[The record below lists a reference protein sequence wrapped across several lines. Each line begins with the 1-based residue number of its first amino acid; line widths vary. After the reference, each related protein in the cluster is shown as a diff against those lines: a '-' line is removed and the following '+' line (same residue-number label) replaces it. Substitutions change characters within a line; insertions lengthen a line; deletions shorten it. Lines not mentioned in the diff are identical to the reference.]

1 MFAGS
6 LSLGYPVVN
15 ERRASLR
22 EAEYDRL
29 LNRLRER
36 LVELAHKAL
45 VGEFS
50 AKQFAET
57 AESDLERISGEVK
70 HRIAGGA
77 DEALGATNPQIEE
90 LWAAEKNLAEHD
102 NPSGRPAGARGAH
115 AMFGLALWFGI
126 GYPLLWWQ
134 LQQAFSGVAWF
145 FTVVALLVA
154 AGFAVRGARRL
165 TERSGKK
172 LGCRA
177 VVYAAAWP
185 FVTVFPTVYLLSLW
199 RLLSSTQEAMGGFWS
214 GALWIATGV
223 VAAAAFFA
231 ALALATAAPDTEE
244 PGQRLPSAVV
254 VRGLMAVAIALAAAY
269 FVLEAA
275 AEWPPL
281 AKYVMADAVTLLVMV
296 GFAPLTLSAWL
307 IPPWLSRD
315 ESRKN
320 SAGWKRLRTTLRNK
334 VGDADKRWKDAAVS
348 EVNQLVKYHLTNVLN
363 PEFTTTLPSYDRH
376 ALGQMRAGDRVRT
389 SVAAAD
395 RLRELLA
402 GIEGGV
408 VGMAGSR
415 GAGKST
421 LLDAYRA
428 GKFLEGGYRHIAVLE
443 SVPVR
448 YDAREFMLHLY
459 SQTCAEVIK
468 FCRQRGPDED
478 PVSPRRRA
486 WERRGWPVF
495 GAVLAW
501 LLVGAAG
508 TIVSAVFRADLRAQ
522 PTTLWWPLACLF
534 GAAATLSLT
543 VRRRP
548 AARARDSSPPPVAK
562 GDLLSLRKRAE
573 WARDG
578 IRFQQ
583 KHTSGWSGKT
593 GVPMVEAGFS
603 GASEA
608 TRNPLT
614 YPEVVHE
621 FLRFLEAT
629 ITCLGALRKIAPAPV
644 VIIIDEL
651 DKIADPDLAHEF
663 INEMKALMAVDVPG
677 LLCLVSV
684 SEDAL
689 AAFELR
695 GLSVRDAFDSAFDT
709 IVRLEYLDLEDAR
722 QVLSSRVVGLPDPF
736 IGLCH
741 CLSGGLPRELIRVAR
756 RMLAGGS
763 ELAGITRRLVAEDLA
778 AKRFALLTVVGKAE
792 HDEVLAGALVRHLD
806 AQAVAEPAA
815 LIAAVSAPPISAEAD
830 GAPAL
835 LRLQTETLGYL
846 YYLGTVLE
854 VFGQAFAPSDLERG
868 RAVGDGSFDT
878 LASARQLFP
887 VNARLAW
894 LTISAFRQKWA
905 LRVIEPPGA

>member
-1 MFAGS
+1 M
-6 LSLGYPVVN
+6 N
-15 ERRASLR
+15 EPNAPFR

-36 LVELAHKAL
+36 LAELVQDAL
-45 VGEFS
+45 AREFS

-57 AESDLERISGEVK
+57 AESDLERISGEVE
-70 HRIAGGA
+70 HRMAGNA
-77 DEALGATNPQIEE
+77 DETLGATNPQIEE
-90 LWAAEKNLAEHD
+90 LWAAEKTLAAHD
-102 NPSGRPAGARGAH
+102 NPANRPAGARAAH

-134 LQQAFSGVAWF
+134 LQQAFSGLAWF
-145 FTVVALLVA
+145 FTVVVLLVA
-154 AGFAVRGARRL
+154 GPVGVWAADRL
-165 TERSGKK
+165 TARSGKK
-172 LGCRA
+172 LIGRT
-177 VVYAAAWP
+177 VVNAEIWP
-185 FVTVFPTVYLLSLW
+185 FVSFFPTVYLLLLW
-199 RLLSSTQEAMGGFWS
+199 RLLSSSREAMGGFWS
-214 GALWIATGV
+214 GALWIAAGV
-223 VAAAAFFA
+223 VAVGAFLV
-231 ALALATAAPDTEE
+231 ALSVATVVLETEE
-244 PGQRLPSAVV
+244 PGQRLPAAVV
-254 VRGLMAVAIALAAAY
+254 VRGLMAVVLALAAAY
-269 FVLEAA
+269 FVLVAA
-275 AEWPPL
+275 VGWPPF
-281 AKYVMADAVTLLVMV
+281 AKYVVADAVTLLVMI
-296 GFAPLTLSAWL
+296 GFAPLTLSSWL
-307 IPPWLSRD
+307 IPPLLSRD
-315 ESRKN
+315 ERRKN
-320 SAGWKRLRTTLRNK
+320 SPSWKQVQAKLRNE
-334 VGDADKRWKDAAVS
+334 VTVAEERWGDAART
-348 EVNQLVKYHLTNVLN
+348 EVEQRVKTHLTNVLN
-363 PEFTTTLPSYDRH
+363 PDFTTTLPAYDRH

-408 VGMAGSR
+408 IGMAGSR

-421 LLDAYRA
+421 LLEAYRA
-428 GKFLEGGYRHIAVLE
+428 GKFLEGGYRHIAVME

-448 YDAREFMLHLY
+448 YEAREFMLHLY

-478 PVSPRRRA
+478 VASPRRRG
-486 WERRGWPVF
+486 WDRRSWPVLA
-495 GAVLAW
+495 AVLAW
-501 LLVGAAG
+501 LLVGAVG
-508 TIVSAVFRADLRAQ
+508 TIVSAAFQADLRAQ

-534 GAAATLSLT
+534 GAAATLSLAA
-543 VRRRP
+543 RRRP
-548 AARARDSSPPPVAK
+548 AARLRESSPPPVAK
-562 GDLLSLRKRAE
+562 GDLVALRKRAE

-593 GVPMVEAGFS
+593 GVPMVEAGIS
-603 GASEA
+603 GAQEA

-621 FLRFLEAT
+621 FLRFVEAT
-629 ITCLGALRKIAPAPV
+629 IECLSALPKIAPAPV

-663 INEMKALMAVDVPG
+663 INEMKALTAVDVSG
-677 LLCLVSV
+677 LLCLISV

-709 IVRLEYLDLEDAR
+709 IVRLEYLALTDAR
-722 QVLSSRVVGLPDPF
+722 EVLSSRVVGLPDPF
-736 IGLCH
+736 ISLCH
-741 CLSGGLPRELIRVAR
+741 CLAGGLPRELIRVAR
-756 RMLAGGS
+756 RMFAGGA
-763 ELAGITRRLVAEDLA
+763 ELAAIARRLVAEDLA

-792 HDEVLAGALVRHLD
+792 YDEVLASALVRHLD
-806 AQAVAEPAA
+806 ARTAAEPGA
-815 LIAAVSAPPISAEAD
+815 LIAAVAAPPVSAGVD
-830 GAPAL
+830 VAPAL

-854 VFGQAFAPSDLERG
+854 VFGPAFAPGDLERG
-868 RAVGDGSFDT
+868 RAAGDGSFDT

-894 LTISAFRQKWA
+894 LTISAFRRAWA
-905 LRVIEPPGA
+905 LRVVEPPSA

>member
-1 MFAGS
+1 MTEPS
-6 LSLGYPVVN
+6 
-15 ERRASLR
+15 ASLR

-36 LVELAHKAL
+36 LVELAHEAL
-45 VGEFS
+45 DGEVS

-57 AESDLERISGEVK
+57 AKGDLERISSEVK
-70 HRIAGGA
+70 HRIARSA

-102 NPSGRPAGARGAH
+102 NPSGRSASARGAH

-134 LQQAFSGVAWF
+134 LQQAFSGLAWF
-145 FTVVALLVA
+145 FTVMGLLVA

-172 LGCRA
+172 LGHEAIICA
-177 VVYAAAWP
+177 GAWP
-185 FVTVFPTVYLLSLW
+185 FVTVFPTAYLLSLW
-199 RLLSSTQEAMGGFWS
+199 RLLPSTRESMGSFWA

-223 VAAAAFFA
+223 VAAAAFLV
-231 ALALATAAPDTEE
+231 ALSVATVVLETEE
-244 PGQRLPSAVV
+244 PGRRLPSAVV
-254 VRGLMAVAIALAAAY
+254 VRGLLAAVVAIAAAY

-275 AEWPPL
+275 AWPPL
-281 AKYVMADAVTLLVMV
+281 AEYLVADAVTLLVMV
-296 GFAPLTLSAWL
+296 GFAPLTLSGWL

-315 ESRKN
+315 ENRKN
-320 SAGWKRLRTTLRNK
+320 SAGWKRLRTKLRNE
-334 VGDADKRWKDAAVS
+334 VRDAEKRWKDAAIS
-348 EVNQLVKYHLTNVLN
+348 EVSQLVKYHLNNVLN

-395 RLRELLA
+395 RLRDLLT

-428 GKFLEGGYRHIAVLE
+428 GKFLEGGYRHIAVME

-468 FCRQRGPDED
+468 FCRQHGPDD
-478 PVSPRRRA
+478 DLASPRRRGWA
-486 WERRGWPVF
+486 RRSWPVF

-534 GAAATLSLT
+534 GAAATLSLAA
-543 VRRRP
+543 RRRP
-548 AARARDSSPPPVAK
+548 AVRARESSPPPAWR
-562 GDLLSLRKRAE
+562 GDLRSLRKRAE

-583 KHTSGWSGKT
+583 KYTSGWSGKT
-593 GVPMVEAGFS
+593 GVPMAEAGFS
-603 GASEA
+603 GASEV
-608 TRNPLT
+608 TRNPMT
-614 YPEVVHE
+614 YPEVVYE
-621 FLRFLEAT
+621 FLRFVEAT
-629 ITCLGALRKIAPAPV
+629 ILCLGALRKIAPAPV

-709 IVRLEYLDLEDAR
+709 IVRLDYLDLEDAR
-722 QVLSSRVVGLPDPF
+722 KVLSSRVVGLPDPF
-736 IGLCH
+736 IALCH

-756 RMLAGGS
+756 RMLVGGG
-763 ELAGITRRLVAEDLA
+763 ELAGITRRLVVEDLA

-792 HDEVLAGALVRHLD
+792 YDEVLASALVRHLD
-806 AQAVAEPAA
+806 AQTAAEPAE

-846 YYLGTVLE
+846 YYVGTVLE

-868 RAVGDGSFDT
+868 LAVGDGSFDT

-894 LTISAFRQKWA
+894 LTISAFRRQWA
-905 LRVIEPPGA
+905 LRVVEPPGAGSAAAVPREFLA